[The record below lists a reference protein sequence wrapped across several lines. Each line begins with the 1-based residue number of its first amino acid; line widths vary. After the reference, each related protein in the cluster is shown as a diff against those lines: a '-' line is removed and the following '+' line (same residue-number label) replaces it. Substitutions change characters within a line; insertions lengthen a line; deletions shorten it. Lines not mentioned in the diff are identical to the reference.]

1 MFTLAYVPPLWRRVM
16 DPRLLAQV
24 GRDATH
30 INIDPR
36 QRAAIVRKYGLL
48 DLG

>member
-1 MFTLAYVPPLWRRVM
+1 M
-16 DPRLLAQV
+16 DPRLLAMA

-36 QRAAIVRKYGLL
+36 QRAQVVRRYGLRE
-48 DLG
+48 GAQPAG